1 MKQFKFFTIGTRPIP
16 ELGTDIS
23 ELNLLTTSSI
33 IDFLSENN
41 TEYRNGEDV
50 YKLFGKLLE
59 HRRVVNLNES
69 INTRWYFR
77 IVTLPT
83 NVIIKLNINT
93 TLEITA
99 FNDQFNSWYRNRF
112 FEVSNQ
118 PITWEDKL
126 MRIIATLE
134 HYFIHVKI
142 DEIEIEGQSVPNPF
156 EVSYETV

>member
-1 MKQFKFFTIGTRPIP
+1 MKQFKFFTTRTRPLP
-16 ELGTDIS
+16 EFVEGIS
-23 ELNLLTTSSI
+23 ELGLLRTSNM
-33 IDFLSENN
+33 IDSLSENN
-41 TEYRNGEDV
+41 TEYQNGEDV
-50 YKLFGKLLE
+50 YKLFGELLE
-59 HRRVVNLNES
+59 NRRLLRFDSYVDS
-69 INTRWYFR
+69 RWYRR
-77 IVTLPT
+77 IITLPT
-83 NVIIKLNINT
+83 NVVIKLNINT
-93 TLEITA
+93 TLDDNT
-99 FNDQFNSWYRNRF
+99 FNDQFHSWYRNRF